1 MLAGTVST
9 TVQGISC
16 LHAVTNNAATAVS
29 ARGCKRMDRAFEAIE
44 HMRLAAH
51 LHFKAFIVG
60 IATHFTCGCLAAKR
74 VFTFIHVYLFSMSSY
89 GERLAL
95 S

>member
-9 TVQGISC
+9 TVQSIGR
-16 LHAVTNNAATAVS
+16 LHTVTDNAAATVR

-51 LHFKAFIVG
+51 LHFKTFIVA
-60 IATHFTCGCLAAKR
+60 IATYFTCRCLAAEH
-74 VFTFIHVYLFSMSSY
+74 VFTFIHVYLFSKSSY
-89 GERLAL
+89 GERPVP